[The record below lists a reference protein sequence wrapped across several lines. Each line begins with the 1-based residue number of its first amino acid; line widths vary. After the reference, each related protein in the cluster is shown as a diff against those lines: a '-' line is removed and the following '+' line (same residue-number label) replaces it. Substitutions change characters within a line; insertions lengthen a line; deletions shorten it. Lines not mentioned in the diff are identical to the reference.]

1 MSNRYK
7 NHRPISG
14 ANWLAATALALS
26 ALTCHAADSGVVNIY
41 NWSDYIGDTTNAD
54 FEKETGIKVR
64 YDIFDTNE
72 LLHAKLVAGQTGY
85 DIVFPSI
92 GWAKLQLDAGLI
104 KKIDKSKIPN
114 YKNLDPWVLA
124 QLAVV
129 DPGNQYLLPYM
140 WGFTT
145 IGINI
150 DKVKKALGD
159 LPMPDDA
166 WELLFNPKYIS
177 RLKSCGVS
185 MLDTGDEVIPAA
197 LRYLRRDPM
206 SRNTTD
212 YRDAHALLKTVRPY
226 VTLFSSAGYI
236 NDLAAGTLCASLGWN
251 GDIGIATLR
260 AKQGKT
266 GQNLE
271 ILIPKSGAILYFDGM
286 SIPAD
291 AKNVDSAYK
300 WIDFMYRADTQV
312 GIVNKISYANAVRAS
327 DPLIKPEI
335 RANHGVFLK
344 SEDLTKMV
352 PLSALT
358 NDVRRLRTKTYT
370 SFKSGIE

>member
-1 MSNRYK
+1 MNQRYTNQK
-7 NHRPISG
+7 RHGG
-14 ANWLAATALALS
+14 AQWFAGALLAFS
-26 ALTCHAADSGVVNIY
+26 ALTCHAEPSVVNIY

-72 LLHAKLVAGQTGY
+72 LLHAKMVAGQTGY

-104 KKIDKSKIPN
+104 KRIDKSKIPN

-145 IGINI
+145 IGINV

-166 WELLFNPKYIS
+166 WDLLFNPKYIS

-212 YRDAHALLKTVRPY
+212 YRDAHALLKTIRPY

-260 AKQGKT
+260 AKEGKT

-271 ILIPKSGAILYFDGM
+271 ILIPKSGAVLYFDGM

-291 AKNVDSAYK
+291 AKNVDNAYR
-300 WIDFMYRADTQV
+300 WIDFMYRTDTQV

>member
-1 MSNRYK
+1 MKQKYTNQK
-7 NHRPISG
+7 GKIVPL
-14 ANWLAATALALS
+14 WLAVSLLALS
-26 ALTCHAADSGVVNIY
+26 ALTCHAQSGALNIY
-41 NWSDYIGDTTNAD
+41 NWSDYIGETTNAD
-54 FEKETGIKVR
+54 FEKESGIKVR
-64 YDIFDTNE
+64 YDIFDSNE
-72 LLHAKLVAGQTGY
+72 LLHAKMVAGQTGY

-92 GWAKLQLDAGLI
+92 GWAKLQMDAGLL

-124 QLAVV
+124 QLATV

-140 WGFTT
+140 WGITT
-145 IGINI
+145 VGINT
-150 DKVKKALGD
+150 DKVKKALAD

-166 WELLFNPKYIS
+166 WDLLFNPKYIS

-206 SRNTTD
+206 SRNAAD
-212 YRDAHALLKTVRPY
+212 YRDVHTLLKTVRPY

-236 NDLAAGTLCASLGWN
+236 NDLAGGALCASLGWN

-260 AKQGKT
+260 AKEAKN

-291 AKNVDSAYK
+291 AKNVDNAYK
-300 WIDFMYRADTQV
+300 WIDFMCRTDTQV

-327 DPLIKPEI
+327 DPLIKPEV

-344 SEDLTKMV
+344 SDDLTKMV

-370 SFKSGIE
+370 AFKSGIE